1 MDMNTDSVDTQQLKF
16 GSNSLAY
23 DSNVL
28 TASFTDVVKTPNPK
42 DENISSVRSQ
52 TQFSQQEFRRF
63 LKELQMETDLM
74 AQGLCQANAKNPSYI
89 RALHYKK
96 LCN

>member
-1 MDMNTDSVDTQQLKF
+1 M
-16 GSNSLAY
+16 
-23 DSNVL
+23 
-28 TASFTDVVKTPNPK
+28 KTPQSK
-42 DENISSVRSQ
+42 DENLSSVRSQ

-63 LKELQMETDLM
+63 LRELQMETDLM

>member
-1 MDMNTDSVDTQQLKF
+1 MDSVDTRDGKF

-28 TASFTDVVKTPNPK
+28 TASFTDAVKTHHTK
-42 DENISSVRSQ
+42 EDNISSVRSQ

-63 LKELQMETDLM
+63 LRELQMETDLM

>member
-1 MDMNTDSVDTQQLKF
+1 MQNPDTFDSKDPRY

-23 DSNVL
+23 DSNVV
-28 TASFTDVVKTPNPK
+28 TESFTEVVKTPQTKEDNL
-42 DENISSVRSQ
+42 SSIKSQ

-63 LKELQMETDLM
+63 LKELQVENDLM
-74 AQGLCQANAKNPSYI
+74 AQGLCQSNAKNPSYI
-89 RALHYKK
+89 RALYYKK